1 MTNGWQES
9 AAAWIAAMGE
19 RGDFS
24 RRFVLDEPMMQR
36 VRQGGFDNALDVGCG
51 EGRFSRMLSEAGV
64 RTIGVD
70 PTERLIEEAR
80 RLDPEGDYRIGRAE
94 ELKFPDGAFDLVVSY
109 LALIDIGDAARA
121 MVEMIRVLRPGG
133 KLLIANLT
141 SFATASL
148 SGWSDEPEPRF
159 SIDNYLGE
167 RESWEE
173 WKGIR
178 IRNWHRPLS
187 FYMRALLDA
196 GMILRYF
203 DEPPPC
209 GGDEETVGR
218 YRRVPW
224 LMMMEWEKPRPSFAK
239 P

>member
-1 MTNGWQES
+1 MEMPMTNGWQES

-94 ELKFPDGAFDLVVSY
+94 ELKFPDGTFDLVVSY
-109 LALIDIGDAARA
+109 LALIDIGDAAR
-121 MVEMIRVLRPGG
+121 P
-133 KLLIANLT
+133 
-141 SFATASL
+141 
-148 SGWSDEPEPRF
+148 W
-159 SIDNYLGE
+159 
-167 RESWEE
+167 
-173 WKGIR
+173 WK
-178 IRNWHRPLS
+178 
-187 FYMRALLDA
+187 
-196 GMILRYF
+196 
-203 DEPPPC
+203 
-209 GGDEETVGR
+209 
-218 YRRVPW
+218 
-224 LMMMEWEKPRPSFAK
+224 
-239 P
+239 